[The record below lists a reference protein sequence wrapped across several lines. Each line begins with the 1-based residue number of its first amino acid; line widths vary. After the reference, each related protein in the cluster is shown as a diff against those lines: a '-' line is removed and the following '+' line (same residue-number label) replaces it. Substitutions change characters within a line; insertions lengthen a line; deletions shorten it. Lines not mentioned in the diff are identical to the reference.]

1 MKGKMGIFKQS
12 KIQIISLISLV
23 AMILLL
29 ILGGNIVKADD
40 VSSSSSS
47 STSETSSSV
56 VVKSQD
62 SSNVSRET
70 SSSATSSNSS
80 SSVSS
85 SVSSTSGSSSSSSV
99 QGNATSKANT
109 QVYVVATVDNSRA
122 NNTDKDTDQ
131 QADASSVEVVVA
143 DNESQPSEYA
153 SVKVSNKN
161 VKKHSELSMPKIEST
176 NNFPKTGDNAKEWLP
191 VWGAVVL
198 AVGSILAS
206 ILYAQE
212 KEGK

>member
-29 ILGGNIVKADD
+29 ILGGNIAKADD

-47 STSETSSSV
+47 SISETSSSV
-56 VVKSQD
+56 VVESQD

-70 SSSATSSNSS
+70 SSFATSSNSS
-80 SSVSS
+80 SSI
-85 SVSSTSGSSSSSSV
+85 SSTSGSSSSV

-109 QVYVVATVDNSRA
+109 QVYVVATVDNSKA

-161 VKKHSELSMPKIEST
+161 IKKHSELSMPKIEST

>member
-29 ILGGNIVKADD
+29 ILGGNIAKADD

-56 VVKSQD
+56 VVDSQD

-85 SVSSTSGSSSSSSV
+85 TSGSSSSV

-109 QVYVVATVDNSRA
+109 QVYVVATVDNSKA

-161 VKKHSELSMPKIEST
+161 VKKYSELSMPKIEST

-198 AVGSILAS
+198 AVGSIQC
-206 ILYAQE
+206 ILICSFI
-212 KEGK
+212 

>member
-1 MKGKMGIFKQS
+1 MKGKIGIFKQN

-47 STSETSSSV
+47 STSETSASV
-56 VVKSQD
+56 VVKSQG

-85 SVSSTSGSSSSSSV
+85 TSGSSSSV

-109 QVYVVATVDNSRA
+109 QVYVVATVDNSKA

-131 QADASSVEVVVA
+131 QADASSVKVVVA

-161 VKKHSELSMPKIEST
+161 VKKYSELSMPKIEST
-176 NNFPKTGDNAKEWLP
+176 NNFPKTGDNAKEWLL

>member
-29 ILGGNIVKADD
+29 ILGGNIAKADD

-47 STSETSSSV
+47 SISETSSSV
-56 VVKSQD
+56 VVESQD

-80 SSVSS
+80 SSVST
-85 SVSSTSGSSSSSSV
+85 TSGSSSSV

-109 QVYVVATVDNSRA
+109 QVYVVATVDNSKA

>member
-1 MKGKMGIFKQS
+1 MKGKMGIFKQN

-47 STSETSSSV
+47 STSETSASV
-56 VVKSQD
+56 VVKSQG

-85 SVSSTSGSSSSSSV
+85 TSGSSSSV

-109 QVYVVATVDNSRA
+109 QVYVVATVDNSKA

-131 QADASSVEVVVA
+131 QADASSVKVVVA

-161 VKKHSELSMPKIEST
+161 VKKYSELSMPKIEST
-176 NNFPKTGDNAKEWLP
+176 NNFPKTGDNTKEWLP

-212 KEGK
+212 KEGI

>member
-29 ILGGNIVKADD
+29 ILGGNIAKADD

-80 SSVSS
+80 SSI
-85 SVSSTSGSSSSSSV
+85 SSTGGSSSSV
-99 QGNATSKANT
+99 QGNTTSKANT
-109 QVYVVATVDNSRA
+109 QVYVVATVDNSKA

>member
-1 MKGKMGIFKQS
+1 MGIFKQS

-29 ILGGNIVKADD
+29 ILGGNIAKADD

-56 VVKSQD
+56 VVDSQD

-85 SVSSTSGSSSSSSV
+85 TSGSSSSV

-109 QVYVVATVDNSRA
+109 QVYVVATVDNSKA

-131 QADASSVEVVVA
+131 QADASSVKVVVA

-161 VKKHSELSMPKIEST
+161 VKKYSELSMPKIEST
-176 NNFPKTGDNAKEWLP
+176 NNFPKTGDNAKEWLL

>member
-1 MKGKMGIFKQS
+1 MKGKMEIFKQS

-29 ILGGNIVKADD
+29 ILGGNIAKADD

-47 STSETSSSV
+47 SISETSSSV
-56 VVKSQD
+56 VVESQD

-85 SVSSTSGSSSSSSV
+85 TSGSSSSV

-109 QVYVVATVDNSRA
+109 QVYVVATVDNSKA

-131 QADASSVEVVVA
+131 QADVSSVEVVVA

>member
-1 MKGKMGIFKQS
+1 MKGKMEIFKQS

-29 ILGGNIVKADD
+29 ILGGNIAKADD

-47 STSETSSSV
+47 STNETSSSV

-85 SVSSTSGSSSSSSV
+85 TSGSSSSV

-109 QVYVVATVDNSRA
+109 QVYVVATVDNSKA

-176 NNFPKTGDNAKEWLP
+176 NNFPKTGDNAKKWLP

>member
-1 MKGKMGIFKQS
+1 MKGKMEIFKQS

-29 ILGGNIVKADD
+29 ILGGNIAKADD

-47 STSETSSSV
+47 STNETSSSV

-85 SVSSTSGSSSSSSV
+85 TSGSSSSV

-109 QVYVVATVDNSRA
+109 QVYVVATVDNSKA
-122 NNTDKDTDQ
+122 NNTDKNTDQ

>member
-29 ILGGNIVKADD
+29 ILGGNIAKADD

-56 VVKSQD
+56 IVESQD
-62 SSNVSRET
+62 SSNVSRGT

-85 SVSSTSGSSSSSSV
+85 TSGSSSSV
-99 QGNATSKANT
+99 QGNATSKVNT
-109 QVYVVATVDNSRA
+109 QVYVVATVDNSKA
-122 NNTDKDTDQ
+122 NNTDKDNDQ
-131 QADASSVEVVVA
+131 QADASSVKVVVT

-153 SVKVSNKN
+153 SLKVSNKN
-161 VKKHSELSMPKIEST
+161 VKKHSELSMPEIEST

>member
-1 MKGKMGIFKQS
+1 MKGKMEIFKQS

-29 ILGGNIVKADD
+29 ILGGNIAKADD

-47 STSETSSSV
+47 STNETSSSV

-85 SVSSTSGSSSSSSV
+85 TSGSSSSV

-109 QVYVVATVDNSRA
+109 QVYVVATVDNSKA

-191 VWGAVVL
+191 VWGAIVL

>member
-29 ILGGNIVKADD
+29 ILGGNIAKADD

-56 VVKSQD
+56 IVESQD
-62 SSNVSRET
+62 SSNVSRGT

-85 SVSSTSGSSSSSSV
+85 TSGSSSSV
-99 QGNATSKANT
+99 QGNATSKVNT
-109 QVYVVATVDNSRA
+109 QVYVVATVDNSKA
-122 NNTDKDTDQ
+122 NNTDKDNDQ
-131 QADASSVEVVVA
+131 QADASSVKVVVT

>member
-1 MKGKMGIFKQS
+1 MKGKMGIFKQN

-29 ILGGNIVKADD
+29 ILGGNIAKADD

-85 SVSSTSGSSSSSSV
+85 TSGSSSSV

-109 QVYVVATVDNSRA
+109 QVYVVATVDNSKA

-161 VKKHSELSMPKIEST
+161 VKKYSELSMPKIEST

>member
-1 MKGKMGIFKQS
+1 MKGKMEIFKQS

-29 ILGGNIVKADD
+29 ILGGNIAKADD

-47 STSETSSSV
+47 STNETSSSV

-85 SVSSTSGSSSSSSV
+85 TSGSSSSV

-109 QVYVVATVDNSRA
+109 QVYVVATVDNSKA

-143 DNESQPSEYA
+143 GNESQPSEYA

>member
-29 ILGGNIVKADD
+29 ILGGNIAKADD

-47 STSETSSSV
+47 SISETSSSV
-56 VVKSQD
+56 VVESQD

-85 SVSSTSGSSSSSSV
+85 TSGSSSSV

-109 QVYVVATVDNSRA
+109 QVYVVATVDNSKA

-131 QADASSVEVVVA
+131 QADVSSVEVVVA

-176 NNFPKTGDNAKEWLP
+176 NNFPKTGDHAKDWLP

>member
-12 KIQIISLISLV
+12 KIQIISLVSLV

-29 ILGGNIVKADD
+29 ILGGNIAKADD

-47 STSETSSSV
+47 SISETSSSV
-56 VVKSQD
+56 VVESQD

-85 SVSSTSGSSSSSSV
+85 TSGSSSSV
-99 QGNATSKANT
+99 QENATSKANT
-109 QVYVVATVDNSRA
+109 QVYVVATVDNSKA

>member
-1 MKGKMGIFKQS
+1 MKEKMEIFKQS

-29 ILGGNIVKADD
+29 ILGGNIAKADD

-47 STSETSSSV
+47 STNETSSSV

-85 SVSSTSGSSSSSSV
+85 TSGSSSSV

-109 QVYVVATVDNSRA
+109 QVYVVATVDNSKA

>member
-1 MKGKMGIFKQS
+1 MKGKMEIFKQS

-29 ILGGNIVKADD
+29 ILGGNIAKADD

-47 STSETSSSV
+47 SANETSSSV

-85 SVSSTSGSSSSSSV
+85 TSGSSSSV

-109 QVYVVATVDNSRA
+109 QVYVVATVDNSKA

>member
-29 ILGGNIVKADD
+29 ILGGNIAKADD

-80 SSVSS
+80 SSI
-85 SVSSTSGSSSSSSV
+85 SSTSGSSSSV
-99 QGNATSKANT
+99 QGNTTSKANT
-109 QVYVVATVDNSRA
+109 QVYVVATVDNSKA

-161 VKKHSELSMPKIEST
+161 VKKHSELSMPKIGST

-206 ILYAQE
+206 VLYAQE

>member
-1 MKGKMGIFKQS
+1 MKGKMEIFKQS

-29 ILGGNIVKADD
+29 ILGGNIAKADD

-47 STSETSSSV
+47 STNETSSSV

-85 SVSSTSGSSSSSSV
+85 TSGSSSSV
-99 QGNATSKANT
+99 QGNATSKANM
-109 QVYVVATVDNSRA
+109 QVYVVATVDNSKA

>member
-1 MKGKMGIFKQS
+1 MKGKMGIFKQN

-47 STSETSSSV
+47 STSETSASV
-56 VVKSQD
+56 VVKSQG

-85 SVSSTSGSSSSSSV
+85 TSGNSSSV

-109 QVYVVATVDNSRA
+109 QVYVVATVDNSKA

-131 QADASSVEVVVA
+131 QADTSSVKVLVA

-176 NNFPKTGDNAKEWLP
+176 NNFPKTGDNAKEWLL

>member
-29 ILGGNIVKADD
+29 ILGGNIAKADD

-56 VVKSQD
+56 VVESQD

-85 SVSSTSGSSSSSSV
+85 ISGSSSSV
-99 QGNATSKANT
+99 QGNTTSKANT
-109 QVYVVATVDNSRA
+109 QVYVVATVDNSKA

-176 NNFPKTGDNAKEWLP
+176 NNFSKTGDNAKEWLP

>member
-1 MKGKMGIFKQS
+1 MKGNMEIFKQS

-29 ILGGNIVKADD
+29 ILGGNIAKADD

-47 STSETSSSV
+47 STNETSSSV

-85 SVSSTSGSSSSSSV
+85 TSGSSSSV

-109 QVYVVATVDNSRA
+109 QVYVVATVDNSKA

>member
-1 MKGKMGIFKQS
+1 MGIFKQS

-29 ILGGNIVKADD
+29 ILGGNIAKADD

-47 STSETSSSV
+47 STSETSASV
-56 VVKSQD
+56 VVKSQG

-85 SVSSTSGSSSSSSV
+85 TSGSSSSV

-109 QVYVVATVDNSRA
+109 QVYVVATVDNSKA

-131 QADASSVEVVVA
+131 QADASSVKVVVA

-161 VKKHSELSMPKIEST
+161 VKKYSELSMPKIEST
-176 NNFPKTGDNAKEWLP
+176 NNFPKTGDNAKEWLL

-206 ILYAQE
+206 ILYTQE

>member
-62 SSNVSRET
+62 SSNVSRGT
-70 SSSATSSNSS
+70 SSSATSSNS
-80 SSVSS
+80 SS

>member
-85 SVSSTSGSSSSSSV
+85 TSGSSSSV

-109 QVYVVATVDNSRA
+109 QVYVVATVDNSKA

-161 VKKHSELSMPKIEST
+161 VKKHSKLSMPKIEST

>member
-29 ILGGNIVKADD
+29 ILGGNIAKADD

-47 STSETSSSV
+47 STNETSSSV

-85 SVSSTSGSSSSSSV
+85 TSGSSSSV

-109 QVYVVATVDNSRA
+109 QVYVVATVDNSKA

-206 ILYAQE
+206 VLYAQE

>member
-47 STSETSSSV
+47 STSETSASV
-56 VVKSQD
+56 VVKSQG

-85 SVSSTSGSSSSSSV
+85 TSGSSSSV

-109 QVYVVATVDNSRA
+109 QVYVVATVDNSKA

>member
-1 MKGKMGIFKQS
+1 MKGKMGIFKQN

-29 ILGGNIVKADD
+29 ILGGNIAKADD

-47 STSETSSSV
+47 STSETSASV
-56 VVKSQD
+56 VVKSQG

-85 SVSSTSGSSSSSSV
+85 TSGSSSSV

-109 QVYVVATVDNSRA
+109 QVYVVATVDNSKA

-131 QADASSVEVVVA
+131 QADASSVKVVVA

-161 VKKHSELSMPKIEST
+161 VKKYSELSMPKIEST
-176 NNFPKTGDNAKEWLP
+176 NNFPKTGDNTKEWLP

>member
-29 ILGGNIVKADD
+29 ILGGNIAKADD

-70 SSSATSSNSS
+70 SSAATSSNSS

-85 SVSSTSGSSSSSSV
+85 TSGSSSSV

-109 QVYVVATVDNSRA
+109 QVYVVATVDNSKA

-206 ILYAQE
+206 VLYAQE

>member
-70 SSSATSSNSS
+70 SSSATSSNS
-80 SSVSS
+80 SS

>member
-1 MKGKMGIFKQS
+1 MKGKMEIFKQS

-29 ILGGNIVKADD
+29 ILGGNIAKADD

-47 STSETSSSV
+47 STNETSSSV

-85 SVSSTSGSSSSSSV
+85 TSGSSSSV

-109 QVYVVATVDNSRA
+109 QVYVVATVDNSKA

-198 AVGSILAS
+198 AAGSILAS

>member
-1 MKGKMGIFKQS
+1 MKGKMEIFKQS
-12 KIQIISLISLV
+12 KIQIIFLISLV

-29 ILGGNIVKADD
+29 ILGGNIAKADD

-47 STSETSSSV
+47 STNETSSSV

-85 SVSSTSGSSSSSSV
+85 TSGSSSSV

-109 QVYVVATVDNSRA
+109 QVYVVATVDNSKA

>member
-29 ILGGNIVKADD
+29 ILGGNIAKADD

-47 STSETSSSV
+47 SISETSSSIV
-56 VVKSQD
+56 VESQD

-85 SVSSTSGSSSSSSV
+85 TSGSSSSV

-109 QVYVVATVDNSRA
+109 QVYVVATVDNSKA

-131 QADASSVEVVVA
+131 QADVSSVEVVVA

>member
-29 ILGGNIVKADD
+29 ILGGNIAKADD

-85 SVSSTSGSSSSSSV
+85 TSGSSSSV

-109 QVYVVATVDNSRA
+109 QVYVVATVDNSKA

-153 SVKVSNKN
+153 SVKVSNKY

>member
-29 ILGGNIVKADD
+29 ILGGNIAKADD

-70 SSSATSSNSS
+70 SSAATSSNSS

-85 SVSSTSGSSSSSSV
+85 TSGSSSSV

-109 QVYVVATVDNSRA
+109 QVYVVATVDNSKA

>member
-1 MKGKMGIFKQS
+1 MKGKIGIFKQN

-47 STSETSSSV
+47 STSETSASV
-56 VVKSQD
+56 VVKSQG

-85 SVSSTSGSSSSSSV
+85 TSGSSSSV

-109 QVYVVATVDNSRA
+109 QVYVVATVDNSKA

>member
-1 MKGKMGIFKQS
+1 MKGKMEIFKQS

-29 ILGGNIVKADD
+29 ILGGNIAKADD

-47 STSETSSSV
+47 STNETSSSV

-85 SVSSTSGSSSSSSV
+85 TSGSSSSV

-109 QVYVVATVDNSRA
+109 QAYVVATVDNSKA